1 MAKEAGK
8 VAKVLLVED
17 NLNLAKIITEELNQ
31 AGFTMVLA
39 TDGLSAL
46 ELNASEQPDLII
58 LDWMLP
64 KLDGIGVLEQ
74 IRRRAATP
82 VLMLTARSEEAD
94 RIFGLNAGADDYLT
108 KPFSTGELV
117 ARVSALLRRLALI
130 KQILATDQNKTG
142 QASLTRGALR
152 LDTEARMAY
161 LSDAALDLSPAE
173 FDLLVLFLHNPGRA
187 FSRAYLLDTIWG
199 EEYVTG
205 DRSIDNMILR
215 LRKKLG
221 AIGNDIETVWGI
233 GYRLRAEAK

>member
-1 MAKEAGK
+1 MAKL
-8 VAKVLLVED
+8 LLVED
-17 NLNLAKIITEELNQ
+17 NTNLAKIIIEALQ
-31 AGFTMVLA
+31 QVGFEVTLA

-46 ELNASEQPDLII
+46 ELNASLKPDLII

-74 IRRRAATP
+74 IRQHAATP

-117 ARVSALLRRLALI
+117 ARVMALLRRLELI
-130 KQILATDQNKTG
+130 KQILATDQAKTVG
-142 QASLTRGALR
+142 GILARGPLR
-152 LDTEARMAY
+152 LDSGSRLAY
-161 LSDAALDLSPAE
+161 LSGDQLDLSQTE
-173 FDLLVLFLHNPGRA
+173 FDLLHLFLRNPGRA
-187 FSRAYLLDTIWG
+187 FSRSYLLDTIWG
-199 EEYVTG
+199 EGYVAG

-221 AIGNDIETVWGI
+221 ALGNDIETVWGI
-233 GYRLRAEAK
+233 GYRLRAENP